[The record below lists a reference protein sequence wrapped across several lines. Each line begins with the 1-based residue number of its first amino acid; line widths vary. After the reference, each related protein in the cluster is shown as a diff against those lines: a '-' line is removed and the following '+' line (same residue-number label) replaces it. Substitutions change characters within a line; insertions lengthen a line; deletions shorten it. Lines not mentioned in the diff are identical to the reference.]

1 MWVSHEMKP
10 LWYECFIMHR
20 VPGCYFLLSQ
30 WSCFWLQGTEDPL
43 VLYCWK
49 PVNAL
54 PHWIHIESKWK
65 VWLCGGK
72 CRSASVFNV
81 ALRRFTSVW
90 AGVLGLVIAHLNMI
104 YIKSKQTK
112 LPFAKLTKSFE
123 LHLQISHS
131 LTTVQSK
138 LCQTEQSHVR
148 SWYQSQFHKINLALA
163 CLYFRINCDQEED

>member
-10 LWYECFIMHR
+10 LWYECFIMYR

-81 ALRRFTSVW
+81 ALRRFTSIW

-123 LHLQISHS
+123 LPSTDFPFSDYSTIKIVSNG
-131 LTTVQSK
+131 TVT
-138 LCQTEQSHVR
+138 C
-148 SWYQSQFHKINLALA
+148 
-163 CLYFRINCDQEED
+163 EELIPKPVPQNKPRLGMSIFSY